1 MSAPELR
8 TKYVRVRFEIQD
20 PKKPSFA
27 RQDELIR
34 QALIKMKQAVGTLEL
49 DGAKLWIEA
58 FGD

>member
-8 TKYVRVRFEIQD
+8 TKYMRVRFEIQD

-27 RQDELIR
+27 RQEELVR
-34 QALIKMKQAVGTLEL
+34 RALRKMKEAVGTMEL
-49 DGAKLWIEA
+49 DGAKLWIED